1 MIRLVLFGL
10 SLMMVGCTGS
20 EEHLSEGF
28 GDAVRHNMAAQII
41 DPDPVYPGPVL
52 LDGARGAL
60 ALERYRTGEVIPPV
74 DLRTSTF
81 DVQSGN

>member
-1 MIRLVLFGL
+1 MTRLVLLGACIAL
-10 SLMMVGCTGS
+10 IGCEGS
-20 EEHLSEGF
+20 GKHLSEGF

-41 DPDPVYPGPVL
+41 DPDPVYPGPVF

-60 ALERYRTGEVIPPV
+60 ALERYRKGEVIPPV

-81 DVQSGN
+81 DSTSGN